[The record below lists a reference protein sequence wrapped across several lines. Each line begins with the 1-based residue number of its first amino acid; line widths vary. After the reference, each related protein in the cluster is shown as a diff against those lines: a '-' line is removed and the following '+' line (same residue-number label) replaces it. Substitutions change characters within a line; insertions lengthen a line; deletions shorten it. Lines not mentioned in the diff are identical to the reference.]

1 MNSALADYGKPWPF
15 MRYTAPGRAKGQAVA
30 PTAIA
35 NDPATGL
42 PWQMFASIQ
51 SMRDYEVLALPEGYR
66 NRDACKLYV
75 SRELM
80 VANEKTGA
88 LGDRFFVKGTLY
100 EVMLKVD
107 WDDSDLPHFRYK
119 AFKVEQT

>member
-1 MNSALADYGKPWPF
+1 MNSALADYGKLFTF
-15 MRYTAPGRAKGQAVA
+15 MRYSKPSKVKGQAVA
-30 PTAIA
+30 PAAIA

-51 SMRDYEVLALPEGYR
+51 ALRDYETLALPEGYR

-75 SRELM
+75 SSELM
-80 VANEKTGA
+80 VAEEKTGT
-88 LGDRFFVKGTLY
+88 LGDRFFYKGTLY
-100 EVMLKVD
+100 EVMLAVD
-107 WDDSDLPHFRYK
+107 WEDSDLSHFRYK